1 MSAEA
6 HLKTFQETLAF
17 LAQTPQHVTT
27 LIGGVSGDNAR
38 IRPAD
43 NTFSAVEQ
51 ACHLRDIEQEGYLWR
66 AKRMLAEDNPLLDDL
81 DGAKLARERDYQSQ
95 DLAHA
100 LRAFASARRA
110 TLDILRDAAPEQMA
124 RRGRFG
130 EAKEITLLELA
141 GMMRTHDM
149 EHLVELEALHKVL
162 STA

>member
-1 MSAEA
+1 MDRPDAREF
-6 HLKTFQETLAF
+6 LETIAF
-17 LAQTPQHVTT
+17 LAQTPQHVIT
-27 LIGGVSGDNAR
+27 LIGGVSGENTR

-100 LRAFASARRA
+100 LRAFASARHA
-110 TLDILRDAAPEQMA
+110 TLALLLNATPEQRA

-130 EAKEITLLELA
+130 DTKEITLVELA
-141 GMMRTHDM
+141 AMMHTHDS
-149 EHLVELEALHKVL
+149 EHLVELEALHKML
-162 STA
+162 AAA